1 MKDKAIFI
9 ISIVLVVAG
18 VSYLG
23 FTAYKFFT
31 RDTSNTA
38 NEQTKQENTQSGSVE
53 LTSSSNQEI
62 ITENAPI
69 GQQVT
74 ISAGL
79 KNSSDDKV
87 STNFEGRTYS
97 VNELFTFPNID
108 TDLPVDSKPVE
119 VSLESGASDNFSY
132 DSAPASC
139 GSYYMAL
146 ADKDYWNKGRGT
158 VTYGYFT
165 VSCDGVVTDTE
176 QGNNV
181 TNTGSTG
188 TTAKEIADQKQ
199 AGTVAGTSTTK
210 GGLDSTNQGGLDS
223 TSKGGQP
230 VSQLPKSGP
239 SETAMAFG
247 VLSILSAFA
256 YRLKKIRA

>member
-1 MKDKAIFI
+1 MKDKTIFI
-9 ISIVLVVAG
+9 ISIVLVVLG

-38 NEQTKQENTQSGSVE
+38 TEQNRDENNQTGSVE

-62 ITENAPI
+62 LAENAPI
-69 GQQVT
+69 GQEVT
-74 ISAGL
+74 ITAGL
-79 KNSSDDKV
+79 KNSSDDKF

-119 VSLESGASDNFSY
+119 VSLESGASNNFSY
-132 DSAPASC
+132 NSAPASC
-139 GSYYMAL
+139 GDYYMAL
-146 ADKDYWNKGRGT
+146 ADNDYWSKGRGT

-165 VSCDGVVTDTE
+165 VSCDGVASTTD
-176 QGNNV
+176 QGNSSI
-181 TNTGSTG
+181 NTGSTG

-199 AGTVAGTSTTK
+199 AGAVAGTSTTK
-210 GGLDSTNQGGLDS
+210 GGLDST
-223 TSKGGQP
+223 SKGGVTESQN